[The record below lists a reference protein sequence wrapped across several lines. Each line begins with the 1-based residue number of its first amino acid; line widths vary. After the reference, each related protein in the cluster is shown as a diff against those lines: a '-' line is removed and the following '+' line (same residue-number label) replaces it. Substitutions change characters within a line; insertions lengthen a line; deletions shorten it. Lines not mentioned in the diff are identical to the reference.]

1 MEEILPGIYHWR
13 APHPNIHVEV
23 DSYWLEDGGVL
34 IDPLVPP
41 DVGVEWFTERSTPPQ
56 AVVLSNRHHY
66 RQSDRF
72 GVPVHC
78 INAGLHEFAGS
89 DREVSGF
96 DFGDQLPGGLIA
108 HEVDAICPDDTALH
122 LESAKAIWFADGVVK
137 GGPHGAQDLLG
148 FVPDSLMDDPAG
160 TKQGLLSSF
169 SRLLGELDF
178 DHVLLAHGG
187 PLVGDGRAKLQEMV
201 DAGGRTAFEF

>member
-1 MEEILPGIYHWR
+1 MNEILPGIYHWR
-13 APHPNIHVEV
+13 ARHPNIGVEV

-41 DVGVEWFTERSTPPQ
+41 DVGVEWFAERPQ

-66 RQSDRF
+66 RHSDRW

-78 INAGLHEFAGS
+78 IRAGLHEFEGT
-89 DREVSGF
+89 DRQVTAF

-108 HEVDAICPDDTALH
+108 HEVDAICPDDTALY
-122 LESAKAIWFADGVVK
+122 LPGANALWFADGVVK

-148 FVPDSLMDDPAG
+148 FVPDSLMDDPSG
-160 TKQGLLSSF
+160 TKHGLLSSF
-169 SRLLGELDF
+169 SALLAELDF

-187 PLVGDGRAKLQEMV
+187 PLVGDGRDRLQELV
-201 DAGGRTAFEF
+201 DSGGRTAFEF